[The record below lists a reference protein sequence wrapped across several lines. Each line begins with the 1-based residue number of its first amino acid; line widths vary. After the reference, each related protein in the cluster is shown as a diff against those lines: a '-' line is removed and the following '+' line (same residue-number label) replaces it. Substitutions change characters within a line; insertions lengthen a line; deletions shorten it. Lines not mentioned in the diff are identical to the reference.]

1 MSRALVT
8 NDWRKLSRAARR
20 ERDPKKFVYLLK
32 QLYDVVNEGE
42 EKRGISRKAKPRRL
56 KRARVERELE
66 AA

>member
-1 MSRALVT
+1 MSRTLVT
-8 NDWRKLSRAARR
+8 RDWRELSKAARK

-42 EKRGISRKAKPRRL
+42 EKRSASREAKLRRA
-56 KRARVERELE
+56 KKARVERQLE